1 MKPHDKA
8 AHGPLFAD
16 AGRPDNGRL
25 KAELMLASLQAFLL
39 AFIPHLLPLNP
50 LLQVLFLLA
59 AILVASTNAAEPSA
73 SDAPLPELHD
83 IANSD
88 VLAAQHYT
96 WSSVDSGLKE
106 THYKS
111 YELFVRRPLHTFPS
125 GHDPTLRLFLHF
137 CFRGAWGGIR

>member
-25 KAELMLASLQAFLL
+25 KAELMLTSLQAFLF

-59 AILVASTNAAEPSA
+59 AILVASINAA
-73 SDAPLPELHD
+73 APVEAVPKAGNYD